1 MMIQNISCLINYAD
15 GFNNLDLSMGAFGSV
30 ELLIDLLTM
39 DDEIDPDT
47 AKSFKQ
53 IISMKRNNHIDALQE
68 MVK

>member
-1 MMIQNISCLINYAD
+1 MMVQNIACLINYAD
-15 GFNNLDLSMGAFGSV
+15 GLENLDLSMGAFGSV

-53 IISMKRNNHIDALQE
+53 MINMKRNNHIEALQE
-68 MVK
+68 V